1 MDNNT
6 VTALATAFLAIVG
19 FFQIL
24 VLVSQLYLLRSQKR
38 NQEIDIAEVYRARW
52 FDYQNKFGCLVYL
65 GRELNEYYQTLDESE
80 VIKLNQKLTLVRNDK
95 PTIWARDAVRD
106 VATLMSDICIRVL
119 QGNLQIQSVYPIL
132 GTAILRQSLPLR
144 KLLESQY
151 DHGYSRFDN
160 TVSNNLLRKHKSV
173 RGEVQDWLVYHT
185 GTRRRCLILIDLLWS
200 EAARLQDLPPDDLM
214 SAANA
219 KINSGK
225 KSRLR
230 LEQEFLILNSHGNYF
245 RAKQLSNYLK
255 YSEYKKFFW
264 QKGLSRKKL
273 QKLDREWTNQLL
285 ENHK

>member
-24 VLVSQLYLLRSQKR
+24 VLLSQLYLLRSQKR
-38 NQEIDIAEVYRARW
+38 NQEIDIIEVYRARW

-65 GRELNEYYQTLDESE
+65 GRELNEYYQIVDDSE
-80 VIKLNQKLTLVRNDK
+80 VIKLNSKLTLVRDDQ

-119 QGNLQIQSVYPIL
+119 QGSLQIQSVYPIL
-132 GTAILRQSLPLR
+132 GTAVLRQSLPLR

-151 DHGYSRFDN
+151 DHGYSRIDT
-160 TVSNNLLRKHKSV
+160 TVSDNLPRKHKSV
-173 RGEVQDWLVYHT
+173 REEVQDWLVYHT

-200 EAARLQDLPPDDLM
+200 EAARLNDLPPDDLI

-230 LEQEFLILNSHGNYF
+230 LEQEFLILNSPGKYF
-245 RAKQLSNYLK
+245 RSKQLSNYLK

-264 QKGLSRKKL
+264 QKGLSRRELKKL
-273 QKLDREWTNQLL
+273 NQEWVTQLL
-285 ENHK
+285 ENHR